1 MSETVEVPAKV
12 ANYNFARALR
22 GAAWTPEAD
31 ADLRVMFENGSD
43 ISTIAEEMDRTE
55 REVLDQIRGVG
66 PSEIGSKI
74 GRTAETQGAHQEHI
88 RST

>member
-1 MSETVEVPAKV
+1 
-12 ANYNFARALR
+12 
-22 GAAWTPEAD
+22 
-31 ADLRVMFENGSD
+31 MFENGSD